1 MAGILE
7 TLGLRRNLPQAGAV
21 SEKPKKKKP
30 ATPSPAMLG
39 TGLAAKAGT
48 AIQKRK
54 AMLDAL

>member
-21 SEKPKKKKP
+21 SEKPKKKIRAP
-30 ATPSPAMLG
+30 LPPEVLG